1 MQSHSQQS
9 CLLPIVPRTAA
20 AFPLWTA
27 IESLCRR
34 NCRLRGSPVA
44 VQMRLASSRVK
55 FSAASPNTPDVST
68 ANGTKWWV
76 VSRCA
81 YLDTFTCS
89 ACAATTPA
97 PLTAAG
103 RCEGANVS
111 GHVASHTNNF
121 PHCHGRMEHPSGRF
135 PSFYFYLHISTFT
148 GSFKDINVNLVKVA
162 SCSCVHSF
170 LHGCLQVRKWN
181 IKFGMGMCRFGMEH
195 CAQRKRLGGTANWL
209 LVAVRTLVAVSRAYL
224 SRLPCPARSWRGST
238 YLDCPALL
246 THGEGLP
253 I

>member
-1 MQSHSQQS
+1 MDYLGSNS
-9 CLLPIVPRTAA
+9 CTLFINNLDINNIYNIDKTQNY
-20 AFPLWTA
+20 FF
-27 IESLCRR
+27 
-34 NCRLRGSPVA
+34 
-44 VQMRLASSRVK
+44 
-55 FSAASPNTPDVST
+55 FSFFF
-68 ANGTKWWV
+68 
-76 VSRCA
+76 
-81 YLDTFTCS
+81 L
-89 ACAATTPA
+89 
-97 PLTAAG
+97 
-103 RCEGANVS
+103 
-111 GHVASHTNNF
+111 
-121 PHCHGRMEHPSGRF
+121 
-135 PSFYFYLHISTFT
+135 LHIYTFT